1 MLADWWEVAIII
13 RKLALSIVTK
23 YSVDTSDGSIRQ
35 SLCNMGIML
44 VASMAHVYCKPFA
57 HYDANIA
64 EMATLFATMLVLL
77 VGMGTVRVSD
87 DKTGKSINDP
97 KLVDQKLSEAESSM
111 FYLTLYFTM
120 GVFVVMTLVIILRR
134 IGGVVSTM

>member
-1 MLADWWEVAIII
+1 
-13 RKLALSIVTK
+13 
-23 YSVDTSDGSIRQ
+23 
-35 SLCNMGIML
+35 
-44 VASMAHVYCKPFA
+44 
-57 HYDANIA
+57 
-64 EMATLFATMLVLL
+64 MLVLL